1 MTTKYIQ
8 PGETLDWT
16 NGTGAAVASSDVVV
30 VGNHGL
36 GIALAAIAISAVGSV
51 IINGVF
57 ELAKNTSDAVVE
69 GQKLWW
75 DATNEE
81 VINAPAINAWFI
93 GYAID
98 AELAA
103 TTTVKVQLAPF
114 SEEGP
119 RTLTLA
125 ATGAQT
131 LNAGDFGG
139 GDLILFA
146 PNTAGQTVNLPAV
159 ADVPPGSKLFVR
171 KTSADAA
178 AVTLDPA
185 STEQING
192 GNTFATIDAANDL
205 AQFVSSGAAWLLMHS
220 TIA

>member
-8 PGETLDWT
+8 EGCTLDWT
-16 NGTGAAVASSDVVV
+16 NGTGAAIASGDVVV
-30 VGNHGL
+30 VGNHRL
-36 GIALAAIAISAVGSV
+36 GIALAAIAIAATGSV
-51 IINGVF
+51 KIDGIF
-57 ELAKNTSDAVVE
+57 QLAKNTSDAVVE

-75 DATNEE
+75 DAANEE
-81 VINAPAINAWFI
+81 VINAPAINSYFI
-93 GYAID
+93 GYAAD

-103 TTTVKVQLAPF
+103 TATVKVQLAPF

-119 RTLTLA
+119 RALTLA

-146 PNTAGQTVNLPAV
+146 PNTAAQTVNLPSV
-159 ADVPPGSKLFVR
+159 AAIPPGSKLTVR
-171 KTSADAA
+171 KTSADAQA
-178 AVTLDPA
+178 ITLDPA

-192 GNTFATIDAANDL
+192 GNTFATIDAANDF
-205 AQFVSSGAAWLLMHS
+205 AQFVSTGAAWNLVHS
-220 TIA
+220 VIA

>member
-1 MTTKYIQ
+1 MSTNYIK
-8 PGETLDWT
+8 PGDVIGYT
-16 NGTGAAVASSDVVV
+16 NSTGVAIASGDPVII
-30 VGNHGL
+30 GNQQI
-36 GIALAAIAISAVGSV
+36 GIALVDIAISATGSV
-51 IINGVF
+51 AKEGVF
-57 ELAKNTSDAVVE
+57 SLAKNTSDAVVQ

-93 GYAID
+93 GYAD
-98 AELAA
+98 QAELAA
-103 TTTVKVQLAPF
+103 TTTVLVDLEEF
-114 SEEGP
+114 SEEGS
-119 RTLTLA
+119 RVLTLA

-131 LNAGDFGG
+131 LNVGDFAG
-139 GDLILFA
+139 GDLALLA
-146 PNTAGQTVNLPAV
+146 PNTAAQTVNLPSV
-159 ADVPPGSKLFVR
+159 ATIPPGSRLFVR

-178 AVTLDPA
+178 AITLDPA

-205 AQFVSSGAAWLLMHS
+205 AQFISTGAAWSLLNS

>member
-1 MTTKYIQ
+1 MATNYIQ
-8 PGETLDWT
+8 PGDVIDWT
-16 NGTGAAVASSDVVV
+16 NGTGAAIASGDVVV
-30 VGNHGL
+30 VGNHRL
-36 GIALAAIAISAVGSV
+36 GIALAAITIAAVGAV
-51 IINGVF
+51 KVCGIF

-81 VINAPAINAWFI
+81 VINAPAINSYFI
-93 GYAID
+93 GYAAD
-98 AELAA
+98 AELSA
-103 TTTVKVQLAPF
+103 TTTVKVRLAPF
-114 SEEGP
+114 IEEGP
-119 RTLTLA
+119 RVLTLA

-146 PNTAGQTVNLPAV
+146 PNTAGQTINLPAV
-159 ADVPPGSKLFVR
+159 ADIPPGSKLFVR

-185 STEQING
+185 ASETIAG
-192 GNTFATIDAANDL
+192 GATHATIDAANDL
-205 AQFVSSGAAWLLMHS
+205 AQFVSTGAAWVLMHAV
-220 TIA
+220 IA